1 MTMTMIANLIIP
13 RFIIE
18 IYGSEVNGLTSTIAN
33 VLMVVNLIQAGL
45 SSSVAF
51 LLYEPIEQRNNARI
65 ASIILSAKRIYSH
78 ISFGIAGIG
87 FIASIILAFVV
98 QGEISR
104 EFIFIATL
112 VTCIDSAISTYFTA
126 AGNVFLGAK
135 QDGYITSK
143 ITIFGNI
150 LSYVLKAFVIIF
162 RLHFMSLYVVNLLIC
177 LYNIIAY
184 TLCFKKRY
192 KEYAPREEEKS
203 QIQRVPIPGVKYAA
217 ANEASHTAVTGLL
230 TVLVSAASGL
240 GAASVLSVYV
250 MVANIVGSLSNALYS
265 AFVPSYGSVIAEGNM
280 KKVNDIFEIY
290 QFLIITINTL
300 FFMCMAYLMIPF
312 VRLYTEGI
320 TDVDY
325 ISEPLMVL
333 LVIYALFQVCR
344 VPYNNTVYVKG
355 FFRQTYLQ
363 PVVCAGIALVLTFVC
378 SMIHFCLAPIGLIVF
393 YAVNTFYQHYKLPKL
408 FDGFNNTHFWRHFA
422 VATIGV
428 SMALLAYFL
437 MPVYPSSFF
446 IWAIYGVI
454 AALVSLGVIVLL
466 VCIIDMKSGKLTLQ
480 YFVSRIK
487 RQKRA

>member
-1 MTMTMIANLIIP
+1 MAMTMIANLIIP

-51 LLYEPIEQRNNARI
+51 LLYEPIEKRNNARI
-65 ASIILSAKRIYSH
+65 ASIILSAKKIYSH

-87 FIASIILAFVV
+87 LAASVILAFVIK
-98 QGEISR
+98 GEIAR

-126 AGNVFLGAK
+126 AGNVFLSAK

-150 LSYVLKAFVIIF
+150 LSYALKAFVIIF
-162 RLHFMSLYVVNLLIC
+162 RLHFMSLYIVNLLIC

-192 KEYAPREEEKS
+192 TEYAPREEEKN
-203 QIQRVPIPGVKYAA
+203 QIQKVPIPGIKYAA

-230 TVLVSAASGL
+230 SVLVSAASGL
-240 GAASVLSVYV
+240 GAASVLSVYI
-250 MVANIVGSLSNALYS
+250 MVSNIVGSLSNALYS

-280 KKVNDIFEIY
+280 KKINDIFEIY

-312 VRLYTEGI
+312 VRLYTEGV
-320 TDVDY
+320 TDINY

-333 LVIYALFQVCR
+333 LVVYALFQVCR

-355 FFRQTYLQ
+355 YFRQTYLQ
-363 PVVCAGIALVLTFVC
+363 PVIFAGIALVLIFFC
-378 SMIHFCLAPIGLIVF
+378 SKIHFCLAPIGLIVF

-408 FDGFNNTHFWRHFA
+408 FEGFNNRHFWRHFA
-422 VATIGV
+422 VATVGV
-428 SMALLAYFL
+428 SLALLAHFVI
-437 MPVYPSSFF
+437 PAYPSSFF
-446 IWAIYGVI
+446 TWALYGFA
-454 AALVSLGVIVLL
+454 AALASSVVIVLL
-466 VCIIDMKSGKLTLQ
+466 VGVLDLKSGKLTLQ
-480 YFVSRIK
+480 YFISRIK
-487 RQKRA
+487 RRKET